1 MCLNDGIGRL
11 LRDTALR
18 RAAALVVAMCGE
30 ENVAGMSLEL
40 DVVVGELAELGVI
53 GADVLLLGLDAQ
65 AQAGNQVHQEEDDAC
80 QDERVRETGDGVG
93 DLVPELYV
101 VVVDP
106 ATGDHAEAVE
116 RRYVITIGALVK
128 GYQIDTRWGYKRG
141 EKTGEQVS
149 DDTTDSV
156 DGENIESIIGA
167 HEELEFGS
175 DVAADSTDNTENE
188 SRPRRDKAG
197 GRGDGDEA
205 CNGAGAETDDGP
217 FLL

>member
-1 MCLNDGIGRL
+1 
-11 LRDTALR
+11 
-18 RAAALVVAMCGE
+18 
-30 ENVAGMSLEL
+30 MSLEL

-128 GYQIDTRWGYKRG
+128 GYQIDTRWGY
-141 EKTGEQVS
+141 
-149 DDTTDSV
+149 
-156 DGENIESIIGA
+156 
-167 HEELEFGS
+167 
-175 DVAADSTDNTENE
+175 
-188 SRPRRDKAG
+188 
-197 GRGDGDEA
+197 
-205 CNGAGAETDDGP
+205 
-217 FLL
+217 